1 MAYRSD
7 LARNASALKKVRNP
21 LNGGGDEN
29 QKGTTYTPGQTD
41 GTFDY
46 SQSSKQLKS
55 KYEGERPKIG
65 SRIKSVAKD
74 IKSEAGKL
82 KSEIQT
88 FAADKDGSSRHKI
101 AKELRKGITPNVEV
115 DPVKGTKT
123 RYRKGSEHTK
133 ENIIVKKEVNRP
145 KIEGERITHKSNLGD
160 TRTKTKYFKHGK
172 AKGQVKSVK
181 TETVTGKNK
190 KEVLFHPKLNMNL
203 KTDTESKESK
213 TKYSRK
219 GEVKEGKSYSDVSR
233 SRFKPTTAAANVAK
247 NAGGVAVMSAASGAT
262 VIGGIMGLNKK
273 FGKPRPKVHTH
284 GKWDSRY
291 PGNPNDQ
298 NQRGRPRTQ

>member
-7 LARNASALKKVRNP
+7 LVRNASALKKIKNP
-21 LNGGGDEN
+21 LNGGGDET
-29 QKGTTYTPGQTD
+29 QKGTTYTPGKTD

-101 AKELRKGITPNVEV
+101 TKELRKGITPNVEV
-115 DPVKGTKT
+115 DPVKGIKT

-172 AKGQVKSVK
+172 AKGQVKSEQKKTVGAKNVSTGYTDGSRFWGIVQGKGTWKQDEVK
-181 TETVTGKNK
+181 NT
-190 KEVLFHPKLNMNL
+190 
-203 KTDTESKESK
+203 S
-213 TKYSRK
+213 TKYNRK
-219 GEVKEGKSYSDVSR
+219 GEVKKDLEWSSTRK
-233 SRFKPTTAAANVAK
+233 KPTQAVKNAALFGRAAVGSFITAATGAVG
-247 NAGGVAVMSAASGAT
+247 GGVA
-262 VIGGIMGLNKK
+262 MGSLVRKAMKK
-273 FGKPRPKVHTH
+273 
-284 GKWDSRY
+284 
-291 PGNPNDQ
+291 
-298 NQRGRPRTQ
+298 

>member
-1 MAYRSD
+1 MAYRKD
-7 LARNASALKKVRNP
+7 LERNAATMMKVRNP
-21 LNGGGDEN
+21 LNGGGDET
-29 QKGTTYTPGQTD
+29 QKGTTYTPGKTD

-88 FAADKDGSSRHKI
+88 FAADKGGSSRHKI

-133 ENIIVKKEVNRP
+133 ENIILKKEVNRP
-145 KIEGERITHKSNLGD
+145 KIEGERITHKSNVGD
-160 TRTKTKYFKHGK
+160 TRSKTKYFKHGK

-190 KEVLFHPKLNMNL
+190 KEVLFTPKLHMNL
-203 KTDTESKESK
+203 KTNTLSKESK

-219 GEVKEGKSYSDVSR
+219 GEVKGGYSDFSR
-233 SRFKPTTAAANVAK
+233 RRFKPTTAVANVAK
-247 NAGGVAVMSAASGAT
+247 TAGGVAGMSAAFGT
-262 VIGGIMGLNKK
+262 GVIGGIMGLTKI
-273 FGKPRPKVHTH
+273 FPGKPQPKVHTH

-298 NQRGRPRTQ
+298 NQRGRPRVQ

>member
-1 MAYRSD
+1 MARRSD
-7 LARNASALKKVRNP
+7 LVRNASALKKVRNP
-21 LNGGGDEN
+21 LDGGGDKN
-29 QKGTTYTPGQTD
+29 QKGTTYTPGITD
-41 GTFDY
+41 KTFDY

-74 IKSEAGKL
+74 VKSEVGKL

-88 FAADKDGSSRHKI
+88 FAADKGGSSRHKI

-133 ENIIVKKEVNRP
+133 ENIILKKEVNRP

-172 AKGQVKSVK
+172 AKGQVKSERKK
-181 TETVTGKNK
+181 TVNRKNVSMGYSDGSTFENIVYGKGTW
-190 KEVLFHPKLNMNL
+190 KEDDI
-203 KTDTESKESK
+203 KTDY
-213 TKYSRK
+213 TKYNRK
-219 GEVKEGKSYSDVSR
+219 GEVKHSATGQQWRK
-233 SRFKPTTAAANVAK
+233 KPTQAIKAGAAFGRAVAGVVPSMV
-247 NAGGVAVMSAASGAT
+247 AGVVGGGYT
-262 VIGGIMGLNKK
+262 IGSLARKAMKK
-273 FGKPRPKVHTH
+273 
-284 GKWDSRY
+284 
-291 PGNPNDQ
+291 
-298 NQRGRPRTQ
+298 

>member
-1 MAYRSD
+1 MAHRSD
-7 LARNASALKKVRNP
+7 LVRNASALKKVRNP

-29 QKGTTYTPGQTD
+29 QKGTTYTPGITD
-41 GTFDY
+41 KTFDY

-74 IKSEAGKL
+74 IKSEVGKL

-133 ENIIVKKEVNRP
+133 ENVILKKEVNRP
-145 KIEGERITHKSNLGD
+145 KIEGERITHKSNIGD
-160 TRTKTKYFKHGK
+160 TRSKTKYFKHGK

-190 KEVLFHPKLNMNL
+190 KEVLFNPKLNLNL
-203 KTDTESKESK
+203 KTNTLSKESK

-219 GEVKEGKSYSDVSR
+219 GEVKGGYSDRSR
-233 SRFKPTTAAANVAK
+233 SRFKPTTAVANVAK
-247 NAGGVAVMSAASGAT
+247 TAGGVAGMSAAFGAG
-262 VIGGIMGLNKK
+262 VIGGITGLNKLSSS
-273 FGKPRPKVHTH
+273 KPKPKVHTH

-291 PGNPNDQ
+291 PSNPNDQ
-298 NQRGRPRTQ
+298 NQRGRPRVQ